1 LLQVESHANMLT
13 QQLQLSYLVH
23 LQALEDQNR
32 ALDEE
37 VGELRELRDREG
49 VSADVQEMEHEL
61 KVCDSSSTLSAW
73 RWFWLV

>member
-1 LLQVESHANMLT
+1 LHLCV
-13 QQLQLSYLVH
+13 

-49 VSADVQEMEHEL
+49 MSADVREMEHEL
-61 KVCDSSSTLSAW
+61 KVRLAAAA
-73 RWFWLV
+73 L